1 MTTGLE
7 ETQRELAQAHRD
19 LAALMR
25 SAPMANLRRLEQG
38 VVWSIALRAWTA
50 SSVARSTP
58 VRLSLPDD
66 ARAAAD
72 TLPPIVADLLLG
84 ATLEAIRNAS
94 KHARGEALHRP
105 LTLEV
110 ELRADE
116 RWITTVVR
124 DDGVGVSADSA
135 AHGPEV
141 ASASTAVVAFHKWRR
156 AERAAHAWRA
166 DGPGWWRAARGG
178 PVRRWHDGHDTGSA
192 SSARAT
198 IAVRSSCRRS

>member
-1 MTTGLE
+1 
-7 ETQRELAQAHRD
+7 
-19 LAALMR
+19 
-25 SAPMANLRRLEQG
+25 
-38 VVWSIALRAWTA
+38 
-50 SSVARSTP
+50 

-124 DDGVGVSADSA
+124 DDGIGVSAGGAGHDQ
-135 AHGPEV
+135 EI
-141 ASASTAVVAFHKWRR
+141 ASASMPSLLSTGGGAQSGLLTHGALMGLVGGALHVGSQDNAGTTVTIQAPR
-156 AERAAHAWRA
+156 
-166 DGPGWWRAARGG
+166 PARE
-178 PVRRWHDGHDTGSA
+178 P
-192 SSARAT
+192 
-198 IAVRSSCRRS
+198 RSL

>member
-1 MTTGLE
+1 ME
-7 ETQRELAQAHRD
+7 ETQRELGQAHRD

-38 VVWSIALRAWTA
+38 FVGALRAALDGEFRGSFDT
-50 SSVARSTP
+50 

-110 ELRADE
+110 ELRADK

-124 DDGVGVSADSA
+124 DDGVGVSVDSA
-135 AHGPEV
+135 AHARKSPARLRRRCFRQV
-141 ASASTAVVAFHKWRR
+141 AARR
-156 AERAAHAWRA
+156 AGCSRM
-166 DGPGWWRAARGG
+166 AR
-178 PVRRWHDGHDTGSA
+178 
-192 SSARAT
+192 
-198 IAVRSSCRRS
+198 